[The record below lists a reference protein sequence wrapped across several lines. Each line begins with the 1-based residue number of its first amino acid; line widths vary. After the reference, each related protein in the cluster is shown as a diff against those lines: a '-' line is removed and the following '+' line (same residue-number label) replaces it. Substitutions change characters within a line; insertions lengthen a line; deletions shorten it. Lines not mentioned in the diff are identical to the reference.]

1 MMAQRV
7 GFVGLGIMGRAM
19 AENVLR
25 AGFPLTVYNRTPDK
39 AAILAELGA
48 RVAATPRELA
58 EASDVVVAMLSGPEA
73 VYAVLAGEDGAAR
86 GLDRGKIFVNMSTI
100 SPAYAREIA
109 GGLKPL
115 GVQYVDAPVSGSKR
129 PAEEGSL
136 VVLAGG
142 ADAAID
148 AVEPL
153 LLAVG
158 RKVVRCG
165 AVGQGSLAKMGVNLL
180 LAGMAAGLAEALA
193 LVRKGGLDGDILM
206 DIVASGALACPLFAA
221 KREMLASGYY
231 PPQFPLK
238 HMAKDLK
245 FVLDTAYDTGA
256 AAPLAAVLSQ
266 LYGAGRARGLG
277 DQDFAAVARVL
288 EELGGGRAEG
298 KG

>member
-1 MMAQRV
+1 MGQRV
-7 GFVGLGIMGRAM
+7 GFLGLGIMGRAM

-25 AGFPLTVYNRTPDK
+25 AGFPLTVYNRTADK
-39 AAILAELGA
+39 AAILAALGA
-48 RVAATPRELA
+48 RVAATPREVA

-86 GLDRGKIFVNMSTI
+86 GLERGKIFVNMSTI

-129 PAEEGSL
+129 PAEEGTL
-136 VVLAGG
+136 VVLAAG

-148 AVEPL
+148 AVEPV
-153 LLAVG
+153 LLAMG

-165 AVGQGSLAKMGVNLL
+165 AVGQGSMAKMGVNLL
-180 LAGMAAGLAEALA
+180 LGAMMAGLGEALA
-193 LVRKGGLDGDILM
+193 FTRKGGLDDAVLM
-206 DIVASGALACPLFAA
+206 DIVASGPLACPLFAM
-221 KREMLASGYY
+221 KSEMLASGYY
-231 PPQFPLK
+231 PAQFPLK

-256 AAPLAAVLSQ
+256 ATPLGAALSQ
-266 LYGAGRARGLG
+266 LYGVGRARGLG
-277 DQDFAAVARVL
+277 EMDFAAVARVL
-288 EELGGGRAEG
+288 EELGGGKQGG